1 MPGRIVS
8 SFISC
13 VEHRDLSAAL
23 DHLSPDVEYDNVP
36 MGKVQGRAAVE
47 AVLGP
52 FIAPF
57 DTIEWIVHHQVEQG
71 DRWAGVVMNERIDR
85 FGAGDRWLE
94 LPVAGLF
101 VIEQGLITLW
111 RDYFD
116 RDTLLQQMAGG
127 V

>member
-8 SFISC
+8 SFIHAI
-13 VEHRDLSAAL
+13 EQRDLSAAL
-23 DHLSPDVEYDNVP
+23 DHLSPEVEYDNVP
-36 MGKVQGRAAVE
+36 MGKVHGRDAVE
-47 AVLGP
+47 SVLAP

-57 DTIEWIVHHQVEQG
+57 DTIEWVVHHQVEQG

-85 FGAGDRWLE
+85 FGRGGHWME

-101 VIEQGLITLW
+101 IVEQGLIVVW

-116 RDTLLQQMAGG
+116 RDTLLQQMASST
-127 V
+127 

>member
-1 MPGRIVS
+1 MPGQIVA
-8 SFISC
+8 SFINAI
-13 VEHRDLSAAL
+13 ERRDLAAAL

-57 DTIEWIVHHQVEQG
+57 DTIEWVVHHQVAEG
-71 DRWAGVVMNERIDR
+71 DRWQGVVMNERIDR

-101 VIEQGLITLW
+101 LIEQGLITLW

-116 RDTLLQQMAGG
+116 RDTLLQQMAGQG
-127 V
+127 